1 MRKISLAL
9 ALSVVFCLPAA
20 AQQSI
25 RIATEG
31 AYPPFNSTDASGNL
45 VGFEIDLAKDLC
57 SRMKLQCEVIAQDW
71 DGIIPGLNA
80 GKYNAIMAGMAVTDK
95 RAEVIG
101 FSEPYGATLSTF
113 LVPKTGALAKLPN
126 FGKRFS
132 MTADQAGGEK
142 VLEELKPLLKGKV
155 IGVQISTNQSSFLE
169 RYLKGVVELREY
181 KTTDQHDL
189 DLASGRIDAV
199 FTNIIYANTV
209 ITGGNKDVMLA
220 GPRFYGGLLGN
231 GIAVGLRKTD
241 TALKSKFDTAIR
253 ESIADGT
260 TAKLSEKWF
269 GYDITPR

>member
-1 MRKISLAL
+1 MREISLAL
-9 ALSVVFCLPAA
+9 VLSVALCLPAA

-25 RIATEG
+25 RIAAEG

-80 GKYNAIMAGMAVTDK
+80 GKYNAIMAGVAVTDK

-113 LVPKTGALAKLPN
+113 LVPMNSALAKLPS

-132 MTADQAGGEK
+132 MTADQANGEK
-142 VLEELKPLLKGKV
+142 ALEELKPLLKGKV
-155 IGVQISTNQSSFLE
+155 VGVQISTNQSSFLE

-220 GPRFYGGLLGN
+220 GPRFYGGLLGS

-241 TALKSKFDTAIR
+241 TALKTKFDSAIR